1 MFLEITLSRPPKPFE
16 GNRGNAK
23 QKGTFSISKGILK
36 VKKANLNNMITF
48 EKYRK
53 YRNSGAIENKIAN
66 FRNKTSFQMTFCV

>member
-36 VKKANLNNMITF
+36 VKKF
-48 EKYRK
+48 RK
-53 YRNSGAIENKIAN
+53 YRNSDAIENKIAN